1 MRPLPRAALDIA
13 RRQHG
18 LITASDLRPLGFTG
32 RARSDA
38 LAAGALVPL
47 HRGVYRL
54 GSHAESFEQRSKAA
68 LLAAPDAVLAGPTAG
83 RYWKLR
89 AVWTE
94 DVHILARRAIKLD
107 LVHTH
112 RTDLLRE
119 TDVVEKYGVRLLAP
133 ARLLCD
139 LARFLDEAEL
149 ESVFEQMLDR
159 RLLVVESARS
169 MARRFC
175 RPGRPGSQEI
185 ARLLDGR
192 PEWLKPAGSDLELRV
207 WKALVQAGHVLE
219 RQVEIAVD
227 DGRTV
232 RLDLAMREYRLAI
245 EIDHARYHGGR
256 LDVQGDKRR
265 DRQLISQ
272 GWTVV
277 RVTDEDI
284 DRRFATTMAELV
296 HLLDQRIADF
306 RSAS

>member
-192 PEWLKPAGSDLELRV
+192 PEWLKPQGPISNSGCGRR
-207 WKALVQAGHVLE
+207 WS
-219 RQVEIAVD
+219 RQVTCSN
-227 DGRTV
+227 GRSRSRST
-232 RLDLAMREYRLAI
+232 M
-245 EIDHARYHGGR
+245 GGR
-256 LDVQGDKRR
+256 CGSTLQCASIGWRSRSTTPAITADDLMCKVTSGAIGSSYRR
-265 DRQLISQ
+265 A
-272 GWTVV
+272 GPWY
-277 RVTDEDI
+277 
-284 DRRFATTMAELV
+284 A
-296 HLLDQRIADF
+296 
-306 RSAS
+306 